1 MLVAMAADTVRHDQY
16 LHDHLVAP
24 HQVPVIG
31 EQEQEE
37 QILEAAPGVER
48 TARNS

>member
-1 MLVAMAADTVRHDQY
+1 L
-16 LHDHLVAP
+16 LLLG
-24 HQVPVIG
+24 VIG

-37 QILEAAPGVER
+37 QILEAAPRVER